1 MPALQ
6 YENKWHCNV
15 KEVVAAKRE
24 NTREIDSFYPPCNH
38 LLPKQI
44 KELLQQ

>member
-38 LLPKQI
+38 LGEGKFEI
-44 KELLQQ
+44 RGI